1 MDAALNYFMDTYP
14 SLLLQKR
21 EKKLRN
27 EASNSSPMMQQQQQQ
42 QQDACAVTSRPL
54 SIKENKHPKLVDNT
68 DTTITAAVLILP
80 PPPPQEVIQSVISIL
95 RFQSQ
100 LLRNAT
106 NKFVYNSVVELS
118 DLLASS
124 DDDIAALATETLSAL
139 ALPPALHRQLAPE
152 SSQHT
157 TALHRSGLSGGG
169 GSYGGASSS
178 TSSFVMWKLMGLA
191 RGWGTKGSGLGLL
204 QCVTMDDASL
214 VIIPSSSSSSSS
226 SSSTD
231 NAMDV
236 GDNNSDGV
244 GAQSK
249 VPETEMGQKE
259 LLESQK
265 QKLSI
270 LKCAGEISFECYIQT
285 ADDLNDS
292 SPWKKGRF
300 ISLYLPKEDMFTS
313 PVSPLPPL
321 TTTVT
326 STISG
331 KQRQPQAEKRR
342 RIANDLSSDI
352 DKSTLAAATP
362 PPKIKSTA
370 QIYFECLNRIA
381 EQLDGEDPVVV
392 LSPEQLFTLIS
403 SIRLARSFH
412 TSSSRIAAIERR
424 LRALACFVHSNPI
437 QESVCAYFLAQP
449 ELCGELVDLLRP
461 TVSSG
466 NISTGA
472 VVLSE
477 TGVEEEAHSV
487 GERLG
492 GLSAAGRP
500 NSILALSDSPEVP
513 YTVRTLAVE
522 VLTALVARRDGAGTL
537 TNVARQTNVLSE
549 LGVGKGQYLG
559 LLPTLIRYSL
569 ASLNSFL
576 LRGGV
581 KIRGDGNMKPLGS
594 DNDSDRMK
602 DLGLELGL
610 AFLKATKPPP
620 LPLREREERA
630 LEFIDSVLTLTS
642 AVISVPSG
650 TASLT
655 DCGIIPA
662 LVSSVALDG
671 RIARSSV
678 YREEL
683 LSPFSTSINNTDE
696 SYSDCLLKFISA
708 QAIQI
713 LEGAIVTHNS
723 ALSAFHELKGVDI
736 LVQRLSVEIERIK
749 WQSGEPIS
757 VGGCVCE
764 NSSDMEALPPSNP
777 PRHRNLQA
785 ARRVLLFSAVNCLTV
800 VFHQQESGSNNPTLA
815 ALSGA
820 AQLRKPELLKVLL
833 EIMDNVHSYGG
844 VLAALVAT
852 FLSDV
857 MNSDPQVV
865 HFVHSS
871 GLAKSFLS
879 LLMRAELE
887 MTAVEEEPILN
898 PSAELIMVVSCSNF
912 NFPIHQP
919 IICSFDFSRI
929 IFANSVIIVAK
940 CYHGTFSNRGGRGGC
955 S

>member
-14 SLLLQKR
+14 SLLLQQR
-21 EKKLRN
+21 EKKLLK
-27 EASNSSPMMQQQQQQ
+27 EANNSSPIQQQQQ
-42 QQDACAVTSRPL
+42 QQDTGTIISGPL
-54 SIKENKHPKLVDNT
+54 TIKENKHPKLVDNT
-68 DTTITAAVLILP
+68 DTTVTAAILLPP

-95 RFQSQ
+95 RFQFQ

-124 DDDIAALATETLSAL
+124 DDNIAALATEVLSAL
-139 ALPPALHRQLAPE
+139 AVPPALHRQQAPE

-157 TALHRSGLSGGG
+157 TALHRSGLGSGGG
-169 GSYGGASSS
+169 GGVSSS

-204 QCVTMDDASL
+204 QCVTMDDSSL
-214 VIIPSSSSSSSS
+214 VIIPSRSRSSSM
-226 SSSTD
+226 D
-231 NAMDV
+231 NAIDV
-236 GDNNSDGV
+236 GDSNSDGV
-244 GAQSK
+244 GAHSK
-249 VPETEMGQKE
+249 IAETETVQKG

-270 LKCAGEISFECYIQT
+270 RKSAGEISFECYIQT
-285 ADDLNDS
+285 ADDLNDL

-300 ISLYLPKEDMFTS
+300 VSLYLPEEDMFTF

-321 TTTVT
+321 TTANAS

-331 KQRQPQAEKRR
+331 QQRQPQAEKRR
-342 RIANDLSSDI
+342 RIANDLSSNI

-362 PPKIKSTA
+362 PPTIKSTA

-381 EQLDGEDPVVV
+381 EQLDWEDPVAV

-472 VVLSE
+472 VILSE
-477 TGVEEEAHSV
+477 TRAEEGAHS
-487 GERLG
+487 GGKRLG
-492 GLSAAGRP
+492 GISAAGRP

-522 VLTALVARRDGAGTL
+522 ALTALVARRDGAGTL

-576 LRGGV
+576 LRGGA
-581 KIRGDGNMKPLGS
+581 KNRGDGDIKPLGS

-610 AFLKATKPPP
+610 AFLEATKPPP

-678 YREEL
+678 YQEEP
-683 LSPFSTSINNTDE
+683 LSPFSTLSNNIDE

-757 VGGCVCE
+757 VGGGVCE
-764 NSSDMEALPPSNP
+764 NKSAMEALPPSNP
-777 PRHRNLQA
+777 PCRRNLQA

-800 VFHQQESGSNNPTLA
+800 VFHQQESGSNNPTSA

-820 AQLRKPELLKVLL
+820 AQLRKPELLKVLID
-833 EIMDNVHSYGG
+833 IMDNVHSYGG

-879 LLMRAELE
+879 LLMRTELE
-887 MTAVEEEPILN
+887 MATADWVEPILN
-898 PSAELIMVVSCSNF
+898 PSAELIMVVSRSNL
-912 NFPIHQP
+912 NFPIHQL
-919 IICSFDFSRI
+919 IIYSFDFTRI
-929 IFANSVIIVAK
+929 IFANPAIIAAE
-940 CYHGTFSNRGGRGGC
+940 CYHGTFSNRGGRGGY